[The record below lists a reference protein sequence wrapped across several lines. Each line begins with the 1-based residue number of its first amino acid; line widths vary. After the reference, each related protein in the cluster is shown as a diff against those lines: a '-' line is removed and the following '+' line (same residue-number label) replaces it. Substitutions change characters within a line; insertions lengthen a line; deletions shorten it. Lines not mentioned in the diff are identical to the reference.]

1 MTEKLFPR
9 LSFERYEFRLIL
21 RRPLALPEFA
31 GAVFRG
37 AFGYA
42 FRRTACLRPGEEC
55 SRCLLAVG
63 CPYAY
68 VFETPHPE
76 RLGELPHPFV
86 LQPPPPRPVWP
97 AGEELPVGVVLVG
110 RGAAHLPYFIY
121 AFQEMG
127 RRGLG
132 PERVPFLLT
141 AVRAEGDGREVFRA
155 DRARLEDPG
164 PGDEGERL
172 QGLSAGGTAAVLEFL
187 TPLRLRQEGRMV
199 DRLEFPAFFKAAV
212 RRLRALSY
220 YHCGGEPRPELDR
233 VFEAAR
239 GVRWTAEDA
248 WRSCQRFSTR
258 QHAGVA
264 LGGVTGRLTL
274 SGLPGEV
281 WPVLRLAERL
291 HVGKASSFGLGR
303 FRIETTG
310 G

>member
-1 MTEKLFPR
+1 MTPKPFPQ
-9 LSFERYEFRLIL
+9 LSFERYEFRLIP
-21 RRPLALPEFA
+21 RAPLVLPEFA

-55 SRCLLAVG
+55 SRCLLVTG

-76 RLGELPHPFV
+76 RVGDLPHPFV
-86 LQPPPPRPVWP
+86 LQSPPPRPVWP
-97 AGEELPVGVVLVG
+97 AGEELTVGVVLVG

-132 PERVPFLLT
+132 PKRVPFLL
-141 AVRAEGDGREVFRA
+141 ASVREQGDGREVFRG
-155 DRARLEDPG
+155 DQARLEDPG
-164 PGDEGERL
+164 PGDEAERL
-172 QGLSAGGTAAVLEFL
+172 QELPAGGPVAVLEFL

-199 DRLEFPAFFKAAV
+199 DRLEFPAFFKAAM

-220 YHCGGEPRPELDR
+220 YHCGGEPRPDLDR

-239 GVRWTAEDA
+239 GVRWVAEDA
-248 WRSCQRFSTR
+248 WRSCWRFSTR
-258 QHAGVA
+258 QRAGVT

-274 SGLPGEV
+274 RGLQGEV

-303 FRIETTG
+303 FRIHGAG